1 VKVDYFFIN
10 EAEDKISGPNIE
22 SNKKVKKIFS
32 VEEIKVL
39 IEEPDVLLF
48 VNKHDNLLE
57 PIFKEELL
65 RKWDKEFASNIN
77 TNDYG
82 SVDDYENGYFYYIDV
97 WKMGE
102 NAKIVVFSLQH

>member
-1 VKVDYFFIN
+1 MNVDYFFIN
-10 EAEDKISGPNIE
+10 EAEDKISGPKIE
-22 SNKKVKKIFS
+22 SNQKIKKTFS
-32 VEEIKVL
+32 VEEIRAL

-65 RKWDKEFASNIN
+65 GKWDKEFVSNIN

-97 WKMGE
+97 WKMGKK
-102 NAKIVVFSLQH
+102 AKIVVFSLQH